1 MENKKP
7 IVVVAGATGRAGLL
21 IVDELLARGF
31 PVRAMIV
38 RPFDPP
44 RPSALDREGVEI
56 VEGSLESPEMLRA
69 VMDGAD
75 YVISAI
81 GSTKM
86 FSKAVFEKIDVQ
98 GNLTLAK
105 AAKESGVKQF
115 IVISTIGAGNSK
127 YAMTTIFRW
136 MMLQVIAAKTK
147 MESLVKEVGIDYTF
161 IRPGGYTEKEVSGGI
176 AIGEGGKISGLVRRD
191 QVAKIC
197 VDAVENPSM
206 KNRTFEVCAMAK
218 LKKDRE
224 QFLIEI

>member
-1 MENKKP
+1 MEDKKP
-7 IVVVAGATGRAGLL
+7 TVVVAGATGRAGRL
-21 IVDELLARGF
+21 IVDELLKRGI

-44 RPSALDREGVEI
+44 KPAVLDRKGIEI
-56 VEGSLESPEMLRA
+56 VEGSLESPDKLQN
-69 VMDGAD
+69 VMAGAD

-86 FSKAVFEKIDVQ
+86 FSKAVFEKIDVE
-98 GNLTLAK
+98 GNKNLAV
-105 AAKESGVKQF
+105 AAKENGVKR
-115 IVISTIGAGNSK
+115 IIIISSIGAGNSK
-127 YAMTTIFRW
+127 YAMTTIYRW

-147 MESLVKEVGIDYTF
+147 MEEIVKAIGIDYTF

-176 AIGEGGKISGLVRRD
+176 AIGEGGKISGLIRRD
-191 QVAKIC
+191 QVAQVC
-197 VDAVENPSM
+197 VDAVENQAMS
-206 KNRTFEVCAMAK
+206 NRTFEVCAKAK